1 MEHSQQEES
10 NDSALKN
17 EDSEN
22 RLSNESCCTTKQDK
36 KLIFST
42 KVEKNGEIKFDEA
55 EKNQFGSFAY
65 KIGNNFGK
73 GKNKK
78 TLDIVNEISFC
89 ILLIDEIWKYVIKN
103 LKQYILNFF
112 NFFLIFYVL
121 IGTFKLIYLS
131 KD

>member
-1 MEHSQQEES
+1 MEHSQQEEG
-10 NDSALKN
+10 NDSTLKN

-22 RLSNESCCTTKQDK
+22 RLSNESCSTSKQDK

-42 KVEKNGEIKFDEA
+42 KVEKNGEINEI
-55 EKNQFGSFAY
+55 EKNQFGAFTY

-89 ILLIDEIWKYVIKN
+89 ILLIDEI
-103 LKQYILNFF
+103 
-112 NFFLIFYVL
+112 
-121 IGTFKLIYLS
+121 
-131 KD
+131 